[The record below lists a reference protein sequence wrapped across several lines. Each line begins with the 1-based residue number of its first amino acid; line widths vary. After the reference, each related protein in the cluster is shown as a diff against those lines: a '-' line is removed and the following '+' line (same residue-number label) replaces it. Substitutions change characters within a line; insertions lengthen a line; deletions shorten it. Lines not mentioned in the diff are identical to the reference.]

1 MPNQKLAKE
10 LNKLA
15 KSITAKKLAVY
26 LKDLPREVVE
36 ILKRYDCQKNTI
48 EIETKDSFT
57 PWSGDDGTRG
67 FYVLVNLASW
77 NVIDSGT
84 GSWGGSNA
92 FVTNDVDEGKQIK
105 VPNKCF
111 AITGITGG
119 RNLAIIIIR
128 EEDLKF
134 IVPQQ
139 ENDTEKNDL
148 TEKEWNALEVICRF
162 RSGYRRGE
170 FYLKRLGEYSTDNPI
185 IQSLERKGL
194 IKVSRV
200 GIQYTPKG
208 RTLYINNSY

>member
-15 KSITAKKLAVY
+15 KSITAKRLAVY
-26 LKDLPREVVE
+26 LKDLPREVVH
-36 ILKRYDCQKNTI
+36 ILKRYKCQKNTI

-67 FYVLVNLASW
+67 FYVLVSLASW
-77 NVIDSGT
+77 NVIDSGM

-92 FVTNDVDEGKQIK
+92 FVTNDVDERKQIK

-128 EEDLKF
+128 EDDLDF
-134 IVPQQ
+134 LIPQQ

-148 TEKEWNALEVICRF
+148 TEKEWNALKVICTIK
-162 RSGYRRGE
+162 SGYRRDE
-170 FYLKRLGEYSTDNPI
+170 FYLKRLGEYSADNPI
-185 IQSLERKGL
+185 IKSLEKKGL
-194 IKVSRV
+194 VKISRV